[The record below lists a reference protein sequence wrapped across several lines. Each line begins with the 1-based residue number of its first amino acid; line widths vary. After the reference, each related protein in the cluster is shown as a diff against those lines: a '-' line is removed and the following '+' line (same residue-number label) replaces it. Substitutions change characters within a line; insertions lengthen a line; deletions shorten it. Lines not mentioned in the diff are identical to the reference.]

1 LSAALKSTI
10 AGLDPG
16 VLPWWR
22 RGSFWC
28 LPARC
33 YFCGDPGDLGA
44 VDLCSHCVDRL
55 PWLEAPQ
62 RGASGTG
69 PMAVS
74 AFAYAEPIDRALK
87 ALKFGGDRAAARVL
101 GALLAAVVSRAISA
115 GLLRTPDVLLPIPL
129 HANRLATRGFN
140 QAGLLAQQTAL
151 WLQRP
156 VLRRGLV
163 RVRSTQPQ
171 TALHAAER
179 RCNVAGAFRPAT
191 ALQRLAVRKPLRIA
205 LVDDVTTTG
214 ATLEA
219 ARAALQQGGVAEV
232 QLWSVA
238 TAMPSHTVIPT

>member
-1 LSAALKSTI
+1 MNAALKSTI
-10 AGLDPG
+10 TGLDPS

-33 YFCGDPGDLGA
+33 YFCGGPGDLGPL
-44 VDLCSHCVDRL
+44 DLCSHCVDRL
-55 PWLEAPQ
+55 PWLQATQ
-62 RGASGTG
+62 RGIPGTASMT
-69 PMAVS
+69 MS

-87 ALKFGGDRAAARVL
+87 ALKYGGDRAAARVL
-101 GALLAAVVSRAISA
+101 GALLAAVVSRAIAA
-115 GLLRTPDVLLPIPL
+115 GLLRTPDLLLPIPL

-140 QAGLLAQQTAL
+140 QAGLLAEQTAL

-179 RCNVAGAFRPAT
+179 RRNVAGAFRPAT
-191 ALQRLAVRKPLRIA
+191 DLRRAVVRKPPCIA
-205 LVDDVTTTG
+205 LVDDVMTTG

-219 ARAALQQGGVAEV
+219 ARAALQQAGVAEV